1 MGSPRIYRGRPLWGL
16 PERVKASKQ
25 NIFLVFILFI
35 YFFVSFLFKQLAHQ
49 PSWIELSLL
58 RRATAPDLLHP
69 LSCLLRSSTSH
80 PGMGECSTD
89 APSPFRVR

>member
-1 MGSPRIYRGRPLWGL
+1 MGPPRTCKGIKT
-16 PERVKASKQ
+16 EH
-25 NIFLVFILFI
+25 IFGFYFI
-35 YFFVSFLFKQLAHQ
+35 YLFFFVSFLFKQLAHQ